1 MSSTMNINNMD
12 NDMSS
17 NISNLNNNIP
27 NLAKSIE
34 HGLDNTSGQ
43 QMHQPDINNYNPT
56 QPNLQKMQEYQQV
69 HQMSNVMGLQQ
80 QQQQQQHQHQPMNIM
95 GYQQQMPPQAQYNDM
110 SNYSLM
116 QQNYKHIDAK
126 KPSVLNYVSENFR
139 EPILIAVVFVILNHP
154 ALLNALGKYIP
165 NLEVGDVEYSM
176 FNLVL
181 RGLFMGIVIVLLN
194 KTVLK

>member
-17 NISNLNNNIP
+17 NISNLNNIP

-34 HGLDNTSGQ
+34 QGLDNTSGQ
-43 QMHQPDINNYNPT
+43 QMQQPDMNNYNPT
-56 QPNLQKMQEYQQV
+56 QPNFQKMQEYQQM
-69 HQMSNVMGLQQ
+69 HQMMGLQQ
-80 QQQQQQHQHQPMNIM
+80 QQQQPMNMQNMMGLQQQQHQ
-95 GYQQQMPPQAQYNDM
+95 QQHLPTQASYNDM
-110 SNYSLM
+110 NNYGLM
-116 QQNYKHIDAK
+116 QQNYNKPVDAK

-154 ALLNALGKYIP
+154 ALLNALSKYVPHIG
-165 NLEVGDVEYSM
+165 VGDVEYSM

-181 RGLFMGIVIVLLN
+181 RGLVMGIVIVLLN
-194 KTVLK
+194 KTLLK